1 MEIITHFIEL
11 KTKGHTD
18 IIDLTDQIRNHLS
31 RTELQ
36 DGQVSVFALG
46 STAGITTLEFEPGLA
61 THDVAEMLDRL
72 APYGKDYRHNQ
83 TWGDDNGAAHLRS
96 TLIGTSYT
104 ASFHKGQLLLGAWQ
118 QIVFIDFDT
127 RPRERRVAVQFMGKR

>member
-1 MEIITHFIEL
+1 MEIITQTLEL

-18 IIDLTDQIRNHLS
+18 IINLTEQVREELS

-46 STAGITTLEFEPGLA
+46 STAGITTLEYEPGLA
-61 THDVAEMLDRL
+61 NHDVAEMLEQL
-72 APYGKDYRHNQ
+72 APYGKDYQHNQ

-96 TLIGTSYT
+96 ALIGTAYT
-104 ASFHKGQLLLGAWQ
+104 APFNRGQLLLGTWQ

-127 RPRERRVAVQFMGKR
+127 RPRERRVCLQFMGTR